1 VFADIAET
9 FHVSARPSTATSAD
23 HRVSGCCPR
32 ATRMSPADKTAP
44 APGDFVAVTTRL
56 ISHFV
61 KRELFILQDKTG
73 QIRPKQ
79 VQELWTTL
87 AWLSWIELMPGEPA
101 EITFAVGA

>member
-1 VFADIAET
+1 
-9 FHVSARPSTATSAD
+9 
-23 HRVSGCCPR
+23 
-32 ATRMSPADKTAP
+32 
-44 APGDFVAVTTRL
+44 
-56 ISHFV
+56 V

-101 EITFAVGA
+101 EITSAVGA